1 MRVPVYQVDAFANER
16 FRGNPAAV
24 CLLQEPVGDEWMQ
37 AFAMEMNLSE
47 TAFLHPE
54 ASDWRL
60 RWFTPKVEV
69 SLCGHATLASAHI
82 LWETG
87 ALALEKPAVFQ
98 TLSGALTCVRRGAWI
113 EMDFP
118 AVFAKPAAPPD
129 LLLSALRV
137 EPVFVG
143 VNKMDYLVQVKTEA
157 EVRELKPNI
166 TQLSELPVRGVIV
179 TARSDTDQ
187 YDFVSRFFA
196 PAAGVPEDPVTGS
209 AHCCLA
215 PFWSKQLGKTGLTGY
230 QTSQRGGFVRMTM
243 AGERVMLSGQ
253 AVTVLRGELV

>member
-1 MRVPVYQVDAFANER
+1 MRVPVYQVDAFAQER

-24 CLLQEPVGDEWMQ
+24 CLLIEPVSDDWMQ

-54 ASDWRL
+54 ASGWHL

-87 ALALEKPAVFQ
+87 ALTREKPAVFQ

-118 AVFAKPAAPPD
+118 AIFAQPAAPPD
-129 LLLSALRV
+129 LLLTALRA

-166 TQLSELPVRGVIV
+166 AQLSELPVRGVIV
-179 TARSDTDQ
+179 TARSDSDQ

-215 PFWSKQLGKTGLTGY
+215 PFWSKQLGKTSLTGY
-230 QTSQRGGFVRMTM
+230 QASPRGGLVRMTM
-243 AGERVMLSGQ
+243 AGERVLLSGQ